1 MIKNCKGLLDLF
13 LQDYKDKN
21 LVAVDMTLGNG
32 NDLRKLF
39 CTLGTE
45 SIFYGF
51 DIQEL
56 SIQITKEKFSEHELR
71 NISLILDSHEH
82 IDKYVKEKVDI
93 SVYNLGYL
101 PKGDKKIVTNY
112 NKVIKS
118 LDILLEKLNP
128 NGRVFITFYPGHPS
142 GLEEA
147 IHIEKYLSELNQKE
161 FEIIKFDFINQK
173 NNPPFLI
180 VLEKIKW
187 KKL

>member
-1 MIKNCKGLLDLF
+1 MIKNCNGLLDIF
-13 LQDYKDKN
+13 LEDYKGKN

-32 NDLRKLF
+32 NDLRKIF
-39 CTLGTE
+39 STLGND

-51 DIQEL
+51 DIQEI
-56 SIQITKEKFSEHELR
+56 SIKNTKDKFSLDELSKI
-71 NISLILDSHEH
+71 NLILDSHEY
-82 IDKYVKEKVDI
+82 IGKYVKENIDI
-93 SVYNLGYL
+93 AVYNLGYL

-112 NKVIKS
+112 KKVIKS
-118 LDILLEKLNP
+118 LDVLLEKLNL

-147 IHIEKYLSELNQKE
+147 IHIEKYLRELNQKE

>member
-1 MIKNCKGLLDLF
+1 MIKNCKGILDLF
-13 LQDYKDKN
+13 LQDYKGKN

-32 NDLRKLF
+32 NDLSKLVNI
-39 CTLGTE
+39 LGNE
-45 SIFYGF
+45 SKFYGF
-51 DIQEL
+51 DIQDISIQNTIEKFNEKEL
-56 SIQITKEKFSEHELR
+56 S
-71 NISLILDSHEH
+71 NINLILDSHEY
-82 IDKYVKEKVDI
+82 IDKYVKENIDI

-112 NKVIKS
+112 KKVINS
-118 LDILLEKLNP
+118 LEVLLEKLNP

-147 IHIEKYLSELNQKE
+147 IHIEKYLKELNQKE

-180 VLEKIKW
+180 TLEKIKW
-187 KKL
+187 RKL

>member
-1 MIKNCKGLLDLF
+1 MIKNCNGILNLF

-39 CTLGTE
+39 RTLGKE
-45 SIFYGF
+45 SVFYGF

-56 SIQITKEKFSEHELR
+56 SIQNTKDKFSESELSKI
-71 NISLILDSHEH
+71 NLILDSHEY
-82 IDKYVKEKVDI
+82 IDKYVKENIDI
-93 SVYNLGYL
+93 AVYNLGYL

-112 NKVIKS
+112 KKVINS
-118 LDILLEKLNP
+118 LEVLLEMLNP
-128 NGRVFITFYPGHPS
+128 NGSVFITFYPGHPS

-147 IHIEKYLSELNQKE
+147 IHIKKYLSELNQKE

-180 VLEKIKW
+180 MLEKIKW